1 MNAHASS
8 PIITATREH
17 HTRMGMSGAM
27 NQTQNL
33 EPICFDI
40 ARMPSAAPVT
50 VDADWTTE
58 LPALKGNRI
67 VLRELVT
74 SDASSLLS
82 MLSTAEVAKF
92 TSPPPTTPQG
102 FEKFIQWAQRERL
115 AGKQFTFGIVPQGCE
130 HAVGLVQVRAIAPKF
145 SVAEWGFA
153 VGSSFW
159 GTGVFLAS
167 ARMTLDFA
175 FHNTAV
181 NRLEARAVVQNAR
194 GNGALRKL
202 GAMQEGVLRASLL
215 KDGKYLDQIMWSI
228 VAQDWLQAKAVWSAV
243 LH

>member
-1 MNAHASS
+1 MA
-8 PIITATREH
+8 
-17 HTRMGMSGAM
+17 
-27 NQTQNL
+27 QNL

-40 ARMPSAAPVT
+40 ARTPSVAPVS
-50 VDADWTTE
+50 VEADWTTG
-58 LPALKGNRI
+58 LPVLRSNRI
-67 VLRELVT
+67 MLRELVKT
-74 SDASSLLS
+74 DALS
-82 MLSTAEVAKF
+82 MLSMLSSEEVAQF
-92 TSPPPTTPQG
+92 ISPPPTTPQG
-102 FEKFIQWAQRERL
+102 FEKFIEWSQHERL
-115 AGKQFTFGIVPQGCE
+115 AGKQFTFGMVPAGYD

-159 GTGVFLAS
+159 GTGLFLAS

-175 FHNTAV
+175 FQHTAV

-202 GAMQEGVLRASLL
+202 GAVQECVLRGSLL
-215 KDGKYLDQIMWSI
+215 KDGKFLDQVMWSI
-228 VAQDWLQAKAVWSAV
+228 VSQDWFQAKAAWSAV